1 MKNGNISLTTKL
13 IKEKESLEEIVKT
26 ARGKSGQ
33 LIVGDSVE
41 TFKYNLSDCCNP
53 IPGDKVFGFI
63 TEEEI
68 KIHRVN
74 CPNAIQLMSNYSYQV
89 VRAKWTDH
97 ELLTFLVGLRLTGI
111 DEIGMVNSITT
122 VISSELNVNIRS
134 MNFESTDGIF
144 EGNIMV
150 YVDNTLHLD
159 SMIKKLKK
167 IVGMDTVLRLDVK

>member
-1 MKNGNISLTTKL
+1 
-13 IKEKESLEEIVKT
+13 
-26 ARGKSGQ
+26 
-33 LIVGDSVE
+33 
-41 TFKYNLSDCCNP
+41 
-53 IPGDKVFGFI
+53 
-63 TEEEI
+63 
-68 KIHRVN
+68 
-74 CPNAIQLMSNYSYQV
+74 MSNYSYQV

-134 MNFESTDGIF
+134 MNFESTDCIF